1 MIWRYIL
8 KRILW
13 MIPFLF
19 AVSIVAF
26 LLIQAPPG
34 DYLTTYIAKLG
45 ESNEVLDQA
54 TIDNLRQRFG
64 LDQPLYI
71 QYFKWVSRLLVGDF
85 GMSFEWR
92 QPVSDLIWSR
102 MALTLCLSLAA
113 LLFTWA
119 VAFPIGVYSAVH
131 KYSIGD
137 YVATTIGFIGLATPN
152 FLLALI
158 LMYVGVVHFG
168 ADVGGLFS
176 DEYKNAPWSWGKVVD
191 LMQHLWLPVIVLGTS
206 ATASLIRIMRANL
219 LDELE
224 KPYVDTA
231 RAKGLSEFWLIMKY
245 PVRVA
250 LNPFISTIGWVLP
263 NLISGAVITAIVL
276 SLPTA
281 GPLMLQALLSQDMY
295 LAGAFVLLLSSLTVI
310 GMLISDI
317 LLVLL
322 DPRVKYE

>member
-8 KRILW
+8 KRVLW
-13 MIPFLF
+13 MVPFLIGI
-19 AVSIVAF
+19 SMVAF

-45 ESNEVLDQA
+45 ESNELLDQSA
-54 TIDNLRQRFG
+54 IDNLRERFG
-64 LDQPLYI
+64 LNEPIYV

-92 QPVSDLIWSR
+92 QPVSDLIWER
-102 MALTLCLSLAA
+102 MGLTLMLSLAT
-113 LLFTWA
+113 LIFTWG
-119 VAFPIGVYSAVH
+119 VSFPIGVYSAVK

-158 LMYVGVVHFG
+158 LMYVGVVYFG
-168 ADVGGLFS
+168 TDVGGLFS
-176 DEYKNAPWSWGKVVD
+176 NEYKNAPWSIEKVLD
-191 LMQHLWLPVIVLGTS
+191 LISHLWLPIVVLGTS
-206 ATASLIRIMRANL
+206 STASLIRIMRANL
-219 LDELE
+219 LDELSR
-224 KPYVDTA
+224 PYVDTA
-231 RAKGLSEFWLIMKY
+231 RAKGLSEFKLIMKY

-250 LNPFISTIGWVLP
+250 LNPFVSTIGWVLP
-263 NLISGAVITAIVL
+263 NLVSGSVITSIVL

-281 GPLMLQALLSQDMY
+281 GPLMLQSLLSQDMF
-295 LAGAFVLLLSSLTVI
+295 LAGAFVLLLSSLTVV

-322 DPRVKYE
+322 DPRVRYE

>member
-1 MIWRYIL
+1 MILRYIL
-8 KRILW
+8 KRIVW
-13 MIPFLF
+13 MIPFMF
-19 AVSIVAF
+19 AVSVVAF

-45 ESNEVLDQA
+45 ESNELLDQA
-54 TIDNLRQRFG
+54 SVDNLRKRFG
-64 LDQPLYI
+64 LDQPLYV
-71 QYFKWVSRLLVGDF
+71 QYFKWVGNLLQGDF

-92 QPVSDLIWSR
+92 QPVSDLIWER
-102 MALTLCLSLAA
+102 MGLTVCLSFAT

-119 VAFPIGVYSAVH
+119 VAFPIGIYSAVR
-131 KYSIGD
+131 KYSVGD
-137 YVATTIGFIGLATPN
+137 YVATALGFIGLAIPN

-158 LMYVGVVHFG
+158 LMYIGVVHFG
-168 ADVGGLFS
+168 TDVGGLFS
-176 DEYKNAPWSWGKVVD
+176 PEYKNAAWSWGKVWN
-191 LMQHLWLPVIVLGTS
+191 LIQHLWLPVIVLGTS

-219 LDELE
+219 LDELN

-231 RAKGLSEFWLIMKY
+231 RAKGLSEFWLIVKY

-250 LNPFISTIGWVLP
+250 LNPFVSTIGWVLP
-263 NLISGAVITAIVL
+263 NLVSGAVVTAIVL

-322 DPRVKYE
+322 DPRVRYE

>member
-13 MIPFLF
+13 MVPFLF
-19 AVSIVAF
+19 AVSVVAF

-45 ESNEVLDQA
+45 ESNELLDQA
-54 TIDNLRQRFG
+54 SIDNLRQRFG
-64 LDQPLYI
+64 LDQPLYV

-92 QPVSDLIWSR
+92 QPVSDLIWER
-102 MALTLCLSLAA
+102 MGLTLCLSFATLV
-113 LLFTWA
+113 FTWA
-119 VAFPIGVYSAVH
+119 VAFPIGVYSAVR

-137 YVATTIGFIGLATPN
+137 YVATSIGFIGLATPN

-176 DEYKNAPWSWGKVVD
+176 NEYKNAPWSFAKVVD
-191 LMQHLWLPVIVLGTS
+191 LLSHLWLPVVVLGTS

-219 LDELE
+219 LDELN

-263 NLISGAVITAIVL
+263 NLVSGAVVTAIVL

-281 GPLMLQALLSQDMY
+281 GPLMLQALLAQDMY

-322 DPRVKYE
+322 DPRVKYD